1 MLKRLFILFLGSAFF
16 FVGCQKDE
24 LTKPAEVD
32 FLFQMNTFETEWI
45 DDEPDDDD
53 DEYALQKNAT
63 IDANQSPVS
72 VPGNNPFQ
80 NGFQPAA
87 FAIGKTQMVI
97 TGIEIEGQR
106 EQGKNVFMA
115 RDFTPPLEI
124 NLEND
129 EPADYDVSFDLPQ
142 GIYTKLEFQFHVGN
156 ENHPAF
162 EFSGP
167 VTGNASEKVD
177 FQFRYQ
183 NREKIKTRALH
194 NKNISENIVIDKSK
208 KTRATITVD
217 TEYLFA
223 NITRNHLVNSKAS
236 GPPQGRPFIMVD
248 QKNNMHIYGALANRI
263 EKSIAVVFE

>member
-32 FLFQMNTFETEWI
+32 FLFQMKPFETEWS
-45 DDEPDDDD
+45 DDESDNIGDD
-53 DEYALQKNAT
+53 YAVHKNTT
-63 IDANQSPVS
+63 INTNQSPVS
-72 VPGNNPFQ
+72 GTGKNPFE
-80 NGFQPAA
+80 NGFHPAS
-87 FAIGKTQMVI
+87 FAIGKTKMVI

-106 EQGKNVFMA
+106 EQGKSVFMT
-115 RDFTPPLEI
+115 REFTPPLEI

-167 VTGNASEKVD
+167 VNGNASEKLD
-177 FQFRYQ
+177 FKFRYK
-183 NREKIKTRALH
+183 NREKIRTRALH

-223 NITRNHLVNSKAS
+223 NITRNHLVNSQSS
-236 GPPQGRPFIMVD
+236 GSPQGKPFIMVD
-248 QKNNMHIYGALANRI
+248 KENNRHIYGALANRI